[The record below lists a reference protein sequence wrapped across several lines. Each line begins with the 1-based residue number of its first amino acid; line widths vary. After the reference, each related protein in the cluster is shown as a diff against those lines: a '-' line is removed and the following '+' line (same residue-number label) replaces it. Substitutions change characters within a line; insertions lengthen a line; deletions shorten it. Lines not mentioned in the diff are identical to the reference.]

1 VRISK
6 HEEYGLRLIAQLAE
20 RDDQVAIREMATHEG
35 LPETTVAKVVAR
47 LRNAGLVTAERGRN
61 GGYSLV
67 LPAREITLA
76 AVVEAFGNSVYD
88 GDFCARMSSGGDCAH
103 DRSCG
108 LRPVWHGLGA
118 VIGNFL
124 EGMTVEDLVR
134 GDVTRV
140 RRTKSTDDLP
150 VLGSCSG

>member
-1 VRISK
+1 MRISK
-6 HEEYGLRLIAQLAE
+6 HEEYGLRLVAQLAA
-20 RDDQVAIREMATHEG
+20 RDDQVAIREMADHEG

-67 LPAREITLA
+67 LPAHEITLA
-76 AVVEAFGNSVYD
+76 AVVEAFGNGVYD

-124 EGMTVEDLVR
+124 AGMTVADLVR
-134 GDVTRV
+134 GDL
-140 RRTKSTDDLP
+140 KTDRFTDTTDNLP
-150 VLGSCSG
+150 VVDNCTG